1 MTLPASGQINTSQI
15 RAEVTGLTTGLLD
28 FGAACPRELAER
40 ASGQVGMFNFR
51 GKSITPIA
59 SRFLNSYFASAIG
72 FGQQAATLTFTFNTA
87 GNVAIFATGASFA
100 SFSFRLCG
108 IASSNFQVQFVP
120 SVPGAIIS
128 NGAASYTTINANRI
142 LSLSTGA
149 TSQFNNPIERNGT
162 VTFNVRRVN
171 NTAVV
176 ASKQISVSLTAEDLD
191 TGGGFQPF

>member
-59 SRFLNSYFASAIG
+59 SRFLNNYFAASIG
-72 FGQQAATLTFTFNTA
+72 SGQQAATLTFTFNTS
-87 GNVAIFATGASFA
+87 GNVTIFATGASFA
-100 SFSFRLCG
+100 SFSFRLCSL
-108 IASSNFQVQFVP
+108 ASSNFQVQFVP
-120 SVPGAIIS
+120 NVPGAIIS
-128 NGAASYTTINANRI
+128 NGAASYTTINTNRV
-142 LSLSTGA
+142 LALSTGS
-149 TSQFNNPIERNGT
+149 TSQFNNPIQLSGT

-176 ASKQISVSLTAEDLD
+176 ASKQVNIGLTAEDLNS
-191 TGGGFQPF
+191 GGGFDPF